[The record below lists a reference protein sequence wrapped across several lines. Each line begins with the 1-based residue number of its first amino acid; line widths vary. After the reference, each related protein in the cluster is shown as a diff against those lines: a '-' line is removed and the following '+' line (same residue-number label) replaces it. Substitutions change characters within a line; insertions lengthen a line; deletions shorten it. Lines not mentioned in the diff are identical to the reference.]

1 MVDYIVGECS
11 PTARKQFEDHLAGC
25 PDCRKETAELMDAWD
40 SIGVALPELEVPADW
55 KNIIIDQAILSTPGM
70 DLTGNSSSQSVL
82 SNRINRS
89 LAAKFAYAAAAVVI
103 VVSCGLLAWD
113 NGVTPLP
120 LIGQRQALNEPVQV
134 VETYRLV
141 SADLNTPEAE
151 GKCQVLKRGKKEQLV
166 LQVNGLPITQGDQVY
181 QVWLIHNGNRV
192 NAGTFKVND
201 EGEAGL
207 TYPIFTAKEP
217 FDQIGI
223 TLEPDANGTKPRG
236 KKVLGT

>member
-11 PTARKQFEDHLAGC
+11 PMARKRFEDHLPEC
-25 PDCRKETAELMDAWD
+25 PDCRKETAELLDTWN
-40 SIGVALPELEVPADW
+40 SIGVALPEREVPEEW
-55 KNIIIDQAILSTPGM
+55 KNMIIDQAILSTPVL
-70 DLTGNSSSQSVL
+70 DSTGQSPQSVL
-82 SNRINRS
+82 PNRINRS

-113 NGVTPLP
+113 NGFTPLP

-141 SADLNTPEAE
+141 SADSNTPGAE

-201 EGEAGL
+201 KGEAGL
-207 TYPIFTAKEP
+207 TYPIYTAKEP
-217 FDQIGI
+217 FDKIGI